1 MQRHHLRFSS
11 KLATTAACVGAMW
24 AAPVMAQQNVFSR
37 SDSATNLWENNTN
50 LPWYYQTSNNNQN
63 RPDNGGRN
71 DVFFGHNNNLAQD
84 INTNTW
90 YQLRTLTLQSTATS
104 NRTFT
109 PSGTAGISLTVGYTG
124 ESGTG
129 AHTFNNQFGIDGSS
143 VTFTNNG
150 GLFTGAGTFFINSN
164 TLTFTGSGNYA
175 ISGALTGTG
184 GSLAKTGTGTL
195 TISNA
200 NNNYTGATTVGSG
213 TLQLAGGNDRLPV
226 TTTLTLGSGSTT
238 GALKLDSRSQTL
250 AGLVISGTGGTFNVV
265 VNDNATAAVLTLNI
279 TGGTNTFGGV
289 LGRTSGSANE
299 NNFGVTKTGAGVLVT
314 SAANRFTGT
323 INVNAGRWI
332 VSSFTPTA
340 DLDNSSSVNLGGG
353 TLEVL
358 IASGNTNT
366 KSFSVPINV
375 NAASTFVYT
384 NLNAVDRPLTLQTG
398 ALTLGANLSLLNA
411 STTTQNN
418 FININRI
425 ITGAGRLIYDSSTEF
440 TSLSDPLSGR
450 RGQLT
455 VGTLGNSSWSGG
467 VTIARGQF
475 TVNANTAGAAHID
488 ALGNSSGSLEIGA
501 GSSGALLSFNNVS
514 GSSVTIPSA
523 VVVQSGGFRA
533 IRNGGDFATNITF
546 TGNVTLNGD
555 LTVAHEINADR
566 FITFGGTIQGAGG
579 LNITRNG
586 AANGSRVRLT
596 GATANTYTGITT
608 VYGNGALQIGQ
619 DGHLGT
625 PPGSPTPGRLVLDS
639 GTLYSTADFTLNA
652 NRGIALGPNA
662 GASAGTLDVAAT
674 RTLTYNG
681 IIANNG
687 SGTGQLIKA
696 GSGTLS
702 LGGANT
708 YSGSTTVSGG
718 VLLLENISGSATGSG
733 SITVSAGAT
742 LGGNGRATGSAA
754 IDGFLAPGASVGDIE
769 LGSLSMGSGSQFTLE
784 LDTVANTADAVIT
797 QGSVSITSGAK
808 LQLSFVAVNPGA
820 YANTFVIV
828 NNRSAAATTGMFDTM
843 PAAGGLL
850 QYTVNYGVNWDG
862 DGENNDITITFTS
875 VPEPAMSGLLAATS
889 LALRRRRR

>member
-1 MQRHHLRFSS
+1 MQRHQRRFSS
-11 KLATTAACVGAMW
+11 KLATTAACVVALW

-37 SDSATNLWENNTN
+37 SDSGTNLWENNTN

-84 INTNTW
+84 INTHTW

-150 GLFTGAGTFFINSN
+150 GLFTGTGTIFLN
-164 TLTFTGSGNYA
+164 TNGLTFAGGGNFSVA
-175 ISGALTGTG
+175 TMTVSGA
-184 GSLAKTGTGTL
+184 
-195 TISNA
+195 
-200 NNNYTGATTVGSG
+200 GAS
-213 TLQLAGGNDRLPV
+213 
-226 TTTLTLGSGSTT
+226 
-238 GALKLDSRSQTL
+238 
-250 AGLVISGTGGTFNVV
+250 
-265 VNDNATAAVLTLNI
+265 
-279 TGGTNTFGGV
+279 
-289 LGRTSGSANE
+289 
-299 NNFGVTKTGAGVLVT
+299 VTKTGAGILT
-314 SAANRFTGT
+314 TNNRGTFTGGNLY
-323 INVNAGRWI
+323 INQGRWI
-332 VSSFTPTA
+332 ASAQVAMT
-340 DLDNSSSVNLGGG
+340 DLDTASAINLGGG
-353 TLEVL
+353 TLEVRTTSAINKTYSSAPITVSSPSTL
-358 IASGNTNT
+358 AYNSTDTGTSRTFTLSTASLT
-366 KSFSVPINV
+366 
-375 NAASTFVYT
+375 
-384 NLNAVDRPLTLQTG
+384 LNANLTAENISTSSSLASAYNISRVITG
-398 ALTLGANLSLLNA
+398 SGDLIV
-411 STTTQNN
+411 STTTDVTETTFTPRRVQLSADSPSW
-418 FININRI
+418 
-425 ITGAGRLIYDSSTEF
+425 AGNL
-440 TSLSDPLSGR
+440 
-450 RGQLT
+450 
-455 VGTLGNSSWSGG
+455 V
-467 VTIARGQF
+467 IARG
-475 TVNANTAGAAHID
+475 TASVNPSTTTSKVAGTGDIIIGSTGDAQGAA
-488 ALGNSSGSLEIGA
+488 
-501 GSSGALLSFNNVS
+501 LSFNHAIAHQLTNNIQVR
-514 GSSVTIPSA
+514 
-523 VVVQSGGFRA
+523 SGGFRM
-533 IRNGGDFATNITF
+533 IRNSGDFNANPTLSGAITLD
-546 TGNVTLNGD
+546 TD
-555 LTVAHEINADR
+555 LTVVHAMNADR
-566 FITFGGTIQGAGG
+566 SITLSGNIGGVGG
-579 LNITRNG
+579 LNITRG
-586 AANGSRVRLT
+586 GGVAGSRVRLT
-596 GATANTYTGITT
+596 SPTANTFGGITKI
-608 VYGNGALQIGQ
+608 YGNGALQIGL

-662 GASAGTLDVAAT
+662 GASAGTFDVAAT

-784 LDTVANTADAVIT
+784 LDTVADTADAVIT

-862 DGENNDITITFTS
+862 DGQDNDITITFTS
-875 VPEPAMSGLLAATS
+875 VPEPAMTSLLAATS